1 MVEPTDQTTRPRG
14 PRIPTAVVALLAQAT
29 QTGVSFLLQV
39 AAARALGADGFGVYA
54 LLFGA
59 VVMTTAVTTGLVGD
73 TLTVLDRRDDRIRTA
88 LALLAAVSVVAST
101 LLSYVGAVVW
111 TSLSPA
117 GCLAFAVAT
126 GAFVAADLVRRLL
139 MATMHFWRLVAG
151 DLVSLVVTAGVV
163 VAVLLEPGAPSVTG
177 FLLALAAGQAASGV
191 TGWMLVPRHERTVRP
206 WAQPDLA
213 RVLRFGSWRAAQQF
227 VRPTMLNV
235 MRWTVLAVAGAA
247 AVGELEAA
255 RVYVAPAMLVVQGF
269 GSYLLSSYAASG
281 DHTLRSLLARADRAA
296 AIMLAATLGASLI
309 SVLALPVLGP
319 LITGGSFDLDVVA
332 VIGWAVYAGSCAA
345 VLPYGSLAAVRGRP
359 GRVFGIRVADSVL
372 SIGLLVLALQL
383 GTSTQWAPLWISFG
397 SFAGGILCRQLL
409 IVPVVRRERPPQ
421 ETPQAVVR

>member
-1 MVEPTDQTTRPRG
+1 MIEPTDEITRHRR
-14 PRIPTAVVALLAQAT
+14 PRIPPAVVALLAQAT

-59 VVMTTAVTTGLVGD
+59 VVMTTALTTGLVGD
-73 TLTVLDRRDDRIRTA
+73 TLTVLDRRSDQIRTA
-88 LALLAAVSVVAST
+88 LALLAAASVGAST
-101 LLSYVGAVVW
+101 VLSYAGAVVW

-117 GCLAFAVAT
+117 GCLAFAAAT
-126 GAFVAADLVRRLL
+126 GTFVAADLVRRLL
-139 MATMHFWRLVAG
+139 MATMHFWRLLAG

-163 VAVLLEPGAPSVTG
+163 VAMILGSGASITG

-191 TGWMLVPRHERTVRP
+191 TGWILVPRHERAIRP
-206 WAQPDLA
+206 WARPDLA

-235 MRWTVLAVAGAA
+235 VRWTVLAVAGAA

-269 GSYLLSSYAASG
+269 GSYLLSSYAASS
-281 DHTLRSLLARADRAA
+281 DHTIRSLLARADRAA
-296 AIMLAATLGASLI
+296 AIMLGATLGASLL
-309 SVLALPVLGP
+309 SVLALPLLGP
-319 LITGGSFDLDVVA
+319 MITGGSFDLDVVA
-332 VIGWAVYAGSCAA
+332 VIGWAFYAGSCAA

-359 GRVFGIRVADSVL
+359 GRVFGIRVTDSVL
-372 SIGLLVLALQL
+372 SIGLLVVALQL

-409 IVPVVRRERPPQ
+409 IVPVVRRERVEP
-421 ETPQAVVR
+421 ETPRAVVR

>member
-1 MVEPTDQTTRPRG
+1 MATPTDDAPRG
-14 PRIPTAVVALLAQAT
+14 RRVPTALVALVAQAT

-39 AAARALGADGFGVYA
+39 AAARSLGADGFGVYA

-73 TLTVLDRRDDRIRTA
+73 SLTVLDRRDARTRSA
-88 LALLAAVSVVAST
+88 LVVLAATSVVAAT
-101 LLSYVGAVVW
+101 VLSYAGAIVW
-111 TSLSPA
+111 TSLSPS
-117 GCLAFAVAT
+117 GCLTFAVAT

-139 MATMHFWRLVAG
+139 MATMHFWRLVVG

-163 VAVLLEPGAPSVTG
+163 VAVLAQPGAPTVAG

-191 TGWMLVPRHERTVRP
+191 TGWLLVPRHERSVRP
-206 WAQPDLA
+206 WARPDLA
-213 RVLRFGSWRAAQQF
+213 RVLRFGTWRAAQQF

-235 MRWTVLAVAGAA
+235 MRWTVLAAAGAA

-269 GSYLLSSYAASG
+269 GSYLLSSYAASS
-281 DHTLRSLLARADRAA
+281 DHTLQALLTRADRAA
-296 AIMLAATLGASLI
+296 ATMLAATLGASLL
-309 SVLALPVLGP
+309 SVVALPVLGP
-319 LITGGSFDLDVVA
+319 VVTGGSFEIDVIA
-332 VIGWAVYAGSCAA
+332 VVGWAVYAGSCAA

-359 GRVFGIRVADSVL
+359 GQVFGIRVSDSVL
-372 SIGLLVLALQL
+372 SIALLVLALQL
-383 GTSTQWAPLWISFG
+383 GSPTQWAPLWISFG

-409 IVPVVRRERPPQ
+409 IVPVVRREAPATD
-421 ETPQAVVR
+421 TPRAVVR